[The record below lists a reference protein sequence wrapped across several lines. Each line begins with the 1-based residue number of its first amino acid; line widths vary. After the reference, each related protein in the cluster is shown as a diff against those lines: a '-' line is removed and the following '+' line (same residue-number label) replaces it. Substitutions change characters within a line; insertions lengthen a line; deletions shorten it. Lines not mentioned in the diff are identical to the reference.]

1 MGIVKMKCEHCNE
14 AEATEKLKIQ
24 KRGEEGYR
32 TMHLCE
38 SCMKRIGEGE
48 LSMLDIEAPP
58 SASAVAVAISKSDSH
73 IRIEIKAPLRPGV
86 EALTDEE
93 FAAALLGFVARQ
105 MAGEAAEKRGKD
117 H

>member
-1 MGIVKMKCEHCNE
+1 MDCEHCGE
-14 AEATEKLKIQ
+14 AEATEKIKIQ
-24 KRGEEGYR
+24 RRGEEGYR
-32 TMHLCE
+32 TLRLCE
-38 SCMKRIGEGE
+38 SCMQKVAEGG

-58 SASAVAVAISKSDSH
+58 SSSAVAVAISKSDSH

-105 MAGEAAEKRGKD
+105 IAGEAAEKRGKD

>member
-1 MGIVKMKCEHCNE
+1 MKKTCEHCNA
-14 AEATEKLKIQ
+14 AEATEKIKIQ
-24 KRGEEGYR
+24 RRGEDEYR

-38 SCMKRIGEGE
+38 DCMKKIGEGG
-48 LSMLDIEAPP
+48 LSMLDIDAPP
-58 SASAVAVAISKSDSH
+58 SATAVAVAISKSDTH

-105 MAGEAAEKRGKD
+105 IAGEAAEKRGKD